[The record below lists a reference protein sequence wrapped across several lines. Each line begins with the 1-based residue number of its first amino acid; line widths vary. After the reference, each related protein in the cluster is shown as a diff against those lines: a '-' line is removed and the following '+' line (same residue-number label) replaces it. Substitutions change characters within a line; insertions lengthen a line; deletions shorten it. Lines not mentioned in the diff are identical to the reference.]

1 MRATKQSRGA
11 PAFLTPVPV
20 RGSISDVISNSPSLG
35 AWEVVNKQNATP
47 VASPSLAK
55 GEDTFAQLAKNVL
68 LKCPEGR
75 TSEQISA
82 EILKSEIKGRDLSA
96 IKPKVSA
103 ALSSHSRGDKA
114 IFMKGP
120 QNEEKK
126 QIWLLKNPSN
136 SPLMTD
142 ESLPRIFAADGL
154 DTTVG
159 VGIPQENESDEQ
171 YYTTRDHVSVNEKQ
185 PAEDNSE
192 TNEDDATTLPDTISV
207 GIAQIIN
214 NVIASA
220 GHTPPPG
227 VSNGPAAALAVEP
240 SQHSHLHELQQACP
254 PSVNRLEVPSA
265 PDPQPSVQ
273 ESGRAV
279 STRSP
284 SSAFVMADGPVSA
297 PQHIA
302 VEREPTES
310 VAREVQTAPTVQ
322 DVSPERAL
330 PLHLA
335 AMIGMHVKN
344 FIDRHQQQPP
354 VFQKYLSSYD
364 QGDGDAQAALKDI
377 VRRLGANTTLG
388 PTLSQPVNIFQDA
401 QRAFDDFIRA
411 RAMEG
416 AIDVAIVDCN
426 VVQAAMN
433 AEIERLKQVVA
444 DLDSAKRSL
453 QDTKTQAVA
462 SMKSSRERIKAFVMD
477 DQDNNGQNID

>member
-1 MRATKQSRGA
+1 MPATKQPRVA
-11 PAFLTPVPV
+11 PAFSTPVPV
-20 RGSISDVISNSPSLG
+20 RGSIADVISNPPSRG

-55 GEDTFAQLAKNVL
+55 GEDTFVQLAKNVL
-68 LKCPEGR
+68 LNRPEGR

-82 EILKSEIKGRDLSA
+82 EILKSEIKGRDLSV

-136 SPLMTD
+136 SPH
-142 ESLPRIFAADGL
+142 
-154 DTTVG
+154 
-159 VGIPQENESDEQ
+159 
-171 YYTTRDHVSVNEKQ
+171 YTTSDQVSGNEKQ
-185 PAEDNSE
+185 PAEENSE
-192 TNEDDATTLPDTISV
+192 TNEDGASSV

-220 GHTPPPG
+220 GQTPPSS

-240 SQHSHLHELQQACP
+240 SQHSHLHELQQPCP

-273 ESGRAV
+273 ESDRAL
-279 STRSP
+279 
-284 SSAFVMADGPVSA
+284 SSAFVMADDPGFA

-302 VEREPTES
+302 VGREPTEP
-310 VAREVQTAPTVQ
+310 VAREQPIAPAVQ

-335 AMIGMHVKN
+335 AMIGMHVEN

-364 QGDGDAQAALKDI
+364 QGDGDAQAALEDI
-377 VRRLGANTTLG
+377 VRRLGANMTLD
-388 PTLSQPVNIFQDA
+388 PTLSQPVSTFQDA
-401 QRAFDDFIRA
+401 QRALDDIRRA

-416 AIDVAIVDCN
+416 PIDVAIVDCN

-433 AEIERLKQVVA
+433 AEIDRLKQVVA

-462 SMKSSRERIKAFVMD
+462 SMKSSRKRIKAFVMD

>member
-1 MRATKQSRGA
+1 MPATKQPRVA
-11 PAFLTPVPV
+11 PAFSTPVPV
-20 RGSISDVISNSPSLG
+20 RGSIADVISNPPSRG

-55 GEDTFAQLAKNVL
+55 GEDTFVQLAKNVL
-68 LKCPEGR
+68 LNCPEGR

-82 EILKSEIKGRDLSA
+82 EILKSEIKGRDLSV

-142 ESLPRIFAADGL
+142 ESLARIADGL

-185 PAEDNSE
+185 PAEENSE

-344 FIDRHQQQPP
+344 FIDCHQQQPP

-364 QGDGDAQAALKDI
+364 QGDGDAQAALEDI
-377 VRRLGANTTLG
+377 VRRLGANMTLD
-388 PTLSQPVNIFQDA
+388 PTLSQPVSTFQDA
-401 QRAFDDFIRA
+401 QRALDDIRRA

-416 AIDVAIVDCN
+416 PIDVAIVDCN

-433 AEIERLKQVVA
+433 AEIDRLKQVVA
-444 DLDSAKRSL
+444 DLDSSKRSL

-462 SMKSSRERIKAFVMD
+462 SMKSSRERINAFMD
-477 DQDNNGQNID
+477 PDNNGQNID

>member
-1 MRATKQSRGA
+1 MRGTKQPRAVSA
-11 PAFLTPVPV
+11 YSTPVPV
-20 RGSISDVISNSPSLG
+20 PGSIGAVMNESPSFG
-35 AWEVVNKQNATP
+35 AREVVNKQNATP

-55 GEDTFAQLAKNVL
+55 GEDTFTQLAKNIL
-68 LKCPEGR
+68 SKCTEGR

-96 IKPKVSA
+96 IKPNVSA
-103 ALSSHSRGDKA
+103 ALSSYSRGDKA

-126 QIWLLKNPSN
+126 QIWLLKNPS
-136 SPLMTD
+136 SSLHMTD
-142 ESLPRIFAADGL
+142 ESSGRSFATGGS

-159 VGIPQENESDEQ
+159 VEILQEHKSGEQHNTTSD
-171 YYTTRDHVSVNEKQ
+171 HISVEKQ
-185 PAEDNSE
+185 SAEENSE
-192 TNEDDATTLPDTISV
+192 TNEDEDTISV
-207 GIAQIIN
+207 GIAQLIN
-214 NVIASA
+214 NAIASA
-220 GHTPPPG
+220 GKTPPQG
-227 VSNGPAAALAVEP
+227 ESEGPAAALAVEP
-240 SQHSHLHELQQACP
+240 SQHSHPHELQQACP

-273 ESGRAV
+273 ESGQAV
-279 STRSP
+279 STPFP
-284 SSAFVMADGPVSA
+284 SSVFVMADGPVSA
-297 PQHIA
+297 PRNIA
-302 VEREPTES
+302 VEIKPTES
-310 VAREVQTAPTVQ
+310 VAREVQTAPAVQ
-322 DVSPERAL
+322 DVSPQRAL

-344 FIDRHQQQPP
+344 FIDCHQQQPP

-377 VRRLGANTTLG
+377 VRRLGANTTLD
-388 PTLSQPVNIFQDA
+388 PTLSQSVDIFQDA

-433 AEIERLKQVVA
+433 AEIDRLKQVVA
-444 DLDSAKRSL
+444 DLDFSKRSL

-462 SMKSSRERIKAFVMD
+462 SMKSSRDRINAFMID
-477 DQDNNGQNID
+477 DQDNNSQNID

>member
-1 MRATKQSRGA
+1 MPATKQPRVA
-11 PAFLTPVPV
+11 PAFSTPVPV
-20 RGSISDVISNSPSLG
+20 RGSIADVISNPPSRG

-55 GEDTFAQLAKNVL
+55 GEDTFVQLAKNVL
-68 LKCPEGR
+68 LNCPEGR

-82 EILKSEIKGRDLSA
+82 EILKSEIKGRDLSV

-126 QIWLLKNPSN
+126 QIWLLKNPS
-136 SPLMTD
+136 SSRFMTD
-142 ESLPRIFAADGL
+142 LSSERIFATGGS

-159 VGIPQENESDEQ
+159 VGILQEHESGEQ
-171 YYTTRDHVSVNEKQ
+171 HNTTNGHISVNEKQ
-185 PAEDNSE
+185 PAEENSE

-207 GIAQIIN
+207 EIAQIIN

-220 GHTPPPG
+220 GQTPPPC
-227 VSNGPAAALAVEP
+227 VSDEPAAALAVES
-240 SQHSHLHELQQACP
+240 SQQSHLQESQKACP
-254 PSVNRLEVPSA
+254 TSVNRLEELSA

-279 STRSP
+279 STP
-284 SSAFVMADGPVSA
+284 PLSSAFVMADDPVFA

-302 VEREPTES
+302 VGREPTEP
-310 VAREVQTAPTVQ
+310 VAREQQTAPAVQ

-344 FIDRHQQQPP
+344 FIDCHQQQPP
-354 VFQKYLSSYD
+354 VFQKYLSSCD

-377 VRRLGANTTLG
+377 VRRLGENTTLD
-388 PTLSQPVNIFQDA
+388 PTLSQPVSTFQDA
-401 QRAFDDFIRA
+401 QRALDDIRRA

-416 AIDVAIVDCN
+416 PIDVAIVNCN

-433 AEIERLKQVVA
+433 AEIDRLKQVVA
-444 DLDSAKRSL
+444 DLDSSKRSL

-462 SMKSSRERIKAFVMD
+462 SVKSSRERINAFMID